1 MKQFVLCVCVCVCV
15 YVYMCVC
22 VCVCVWVSVC
32 ACVCMCEWVCVCFF
46 FLCAHNLE
54 IISPVVW
61 FFTQPLG
68 SSEIWQSSKDCLLF
82 SHACKIQIKRV
93 PIYAGRITLL
103 RHIMKPMIKCS
114 YFKQDNFKMLDNFKK
129 LEHYFWLALYKN
141 YLCTC
146 MHVCFHMSANFIWTW
161 NSIFNK
167 FNKQGLWKM

>member
-1 MKQFVLCVCVCVCV
+1 MKQFVLCV
-15 YVYMCVC
+15 CVC

-32 ACVCMCEWVCVCFF
+32 ACVCMCEWVCVCVSFF

-146 MHVCFHMSANFIWTW
+146 MHVCFHMSANFIWT
-161 NSIFNK
+161 NK
-167 FNKQGLWKM
+167 DKQGLWKM